1 MKYILFIF
9 SSLKAIIYPNSS
21 TIGYTLFKMNL
32 TSSPNETGDLTIILF
47 TRPIASAIRV
57 SINRG
62 CTFSHLVVCD
72 EEVGTL
78 MQEA

>member
-1 MKYILFIF
+1 
-9 SSLKAIIYPNSS
+9 
-21 TIGYTLFKMNL
+21 MNL

-47 TRPIASAIRV
+47 TRPIASASRV

>member
-21 TIGYTLFKMNL
+21 TIGYTLFKINL

-47 TRPIASAIRV
+47 TRPIASAIP
-57 SINRG
+57 SK
-62 CTFSHLVVCD
+62 HK
-72 EEVGTL
+72 
-78 MQEA
+78 